1 LDEGEEGYTRE
12 SFYKLLCD
20 SHEFFA
26 SQLEVVIWG
35 FWCIRCCCAC
45 RYSRHSIGIMASKSR
60 TCCGMFDDSTEQRS
74 SGLFNVWVFRYAIL
88 GDLSLLE
95 KMSIRSMRD
104 TLLLSKSHFA
114 VLTVFCMQYAIFQRL
129 AEDRIFNQIPSI
141 LITAK
146 GYIDIATR
154 FILHRL
160 SRAFPHFP
168 IFSLVDWNPAWLDI
182 LGTFKFG
189 SIGMGL
195 EAYKY
200 DCNVKWLGSPGN
212 DLQLIPEESYVPLKP
227 RDLQIAKSLMSCDM
241 LQVNKKFMH
250 PLGFIAYFKRR
261 PCRC

>member
-1 LDEGEEGYTRE
+1 KLELMCYKVLMKEKRVTQTR
-12 SFYKLLCD
+12 YKLLCD

-26 SQLEVVIWG
+26 SQLEML
-35 FWCIRCCCAC
+35 FLF
-45 RYSRHSIGIMASKSR
+45 RYSRHSIGIMASSR
-60 TCCGMFDDSTEQRS
+60 GLVAGCLMIQVSEQRS
-74 SGLFNVWVFRYAIL
+74 SGLFN
-88 GDLSLLE
+88 LLE
-95 KMSIRSMRD
+95 KMSIRSDARYIIVVE
-104 TLLLSKSHFA
+104 K
-114 VLTVFCMQYAIFQRL
+114 
-129 AEDRIFNQIPSI
+129 DRIFNQIPSI
-141 LITAK
+141 LILLK

-154 FILHRL
+154 FLLHRL

-168 IFSLVDWNPAWLDI
+168 IFALVDWCTI

-200 DCNVKWLGSPGN
+200 ACNVKWMGVRWN

>member
-1 LDEGEEGYTRE
+1 EKRVTHRE
-12 SFYKLLCD
+12 LFYKLLCD
-20 SHEFFA
+20 SHE
-26 SQLEVVIWG
+26 
-35 FWCIRCCCAC
+35 CCLLL
-45 RYSRHSIGIMASKSR
+45 RYSRHSIGIMASIEDLRNKEVVDCSM
-60 TCCGMFDDSTEQRS
+60 CGSYGYHDS
-74 SGLFNVWVFRYAIL
+74 F

-95 KMSIRSMRD
+95 DEYSIDARYIIVVE
-104 TLLLSKSHFA
+104 K
-114 VLTVFCMQYAIFQRL
+114 YAIFQRL

-154 FILHRL
+154 FLLHRL

-168 IFSLVDWNPAWLDI
+168 IFAFGWNPAWLAI

-200 DCNVKWLGSPGN
+200 DSY
-212 DLQLIPEESYVPLKP
+212 PEESYVPLKP

-241 LQVNKKFMH
+241 LQIMFPFH
-250 PLGFIAYFKRR
+250 GFCFDFSL
-261 PCRC
+261 